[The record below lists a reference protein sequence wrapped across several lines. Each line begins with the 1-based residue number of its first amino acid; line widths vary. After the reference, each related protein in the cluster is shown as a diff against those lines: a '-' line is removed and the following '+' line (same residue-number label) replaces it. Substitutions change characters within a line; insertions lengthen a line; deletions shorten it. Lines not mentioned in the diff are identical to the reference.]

1 MKMSII
7 LSQCPYDAADRRH
20 ALQSVI
26 CAALRFL
33 RYVLARVARPFL
45 AAIVIQETYR
55 GRTYGGQCS

>member
-1 MKMSII
+1 MKMGII
-7 LSQCPYDAADRRH
+7 LSQCPYDADRH
-20 ALQSVI
+20 AFQSVI

-33 RYVLARVARPFL
+33 RYVLARVARTFL